1 MRLDINLASQPYE
14 DARQF
19 WRVWG
24 AGLVF
29 LGLLTLALI
38 YYATA
43 NWLIARQDRREI
55 SDYRAQIAER
65 DRERAEAESFLNRP
79 ENRTTRDKSQLL
91 NALIQRKA
99 FSWTKVFEE
108 LERVM
113 PPRIHVVSIH
123 PEMNAD
129 SQLEI
134 KLVVAGDSRDRALDL
149 VRGMESS
156 QHFQRTEIDD
166 VQQQQ
171 GGQTG
176 DSVKF
181 DIRAL
186 YVPETPSRSAP

>member
-14 DARQF
+14 DVRQF
-19 WRVWG
+19 WRAWG
-24 AGLVF
+24 TGLAL
-29 LGLLTLALI
+29 LGLLTLVLI
-38 YYATA
+38 FYAISG
-43 NWLIARQDRREI
+43 WLIARQDRREI
-55 SDYRAQIAER
+55 AAYRAQIAER
-65 DRERAEAESFLNRP
+65 DRERRDAEAFLNRA
-79 ENRTTRDKSQLL
+79 ENRTTRDKSQFL
-91 NALIQRKA
+91 NALIERKA

-149 VRGMESS
+149 VRRMESS

-186 YVPETPSRSAP
+186 YVPETASRSAP